1 MASRERLVNS
11 LYRLIHPDR
20 ARRVKR
26 AKKARAS
33 RGIHRAPVLD
43 EKPVPGLELVQPPAP
58 AIETPA
64 PTDRTKNQPAA
75 ATPTSYEQAVAEG
88 KRRWESEWRQSV
100 FGFLIATDAA
110 GSYHAL
116 PPGNP
121 PPGFRPKE
129 RFAPQRQGGTLRWR
143 IDPVDH
149 TGKAK

>member
-26 AKKARAS
+26 AQKASLTRA
-33 RGIHRAPVLD
+33 RRAPVLD
-43 EKPVPGLELVQPPAP
+43 EKPAPGLELVQPPAP
-58 AIETPA
+58 AIEKPT
-64 PTDRTKNQPAA
+64 PTDRTKKQPAA
-75 ATPTSYEQAVAEG
+75 PTAPTSYEQAVAEG

-129 RFAPQRQGGTLRWR
+129 RFAPQRQGGNVRWR
-143 IDPVDH
+143 IDSLDH